1 MKTDYE
7 INYFFGEES
16 LNEILIDVLLEKLR
30 EKYLQNEENDLILNC
45 SYFSLQEGGSS
56 V

>member
-1 MKTDYE
+1 MQYE

-16 LNEILIDVLLEKLR
+16 LNEILIDILVENIKD
-30 EKYLQNEENDLILNC
+30 EYCKNDENDLISNYT
-45 SYFSLQEGGSS
+45 YFSLQEGGSS